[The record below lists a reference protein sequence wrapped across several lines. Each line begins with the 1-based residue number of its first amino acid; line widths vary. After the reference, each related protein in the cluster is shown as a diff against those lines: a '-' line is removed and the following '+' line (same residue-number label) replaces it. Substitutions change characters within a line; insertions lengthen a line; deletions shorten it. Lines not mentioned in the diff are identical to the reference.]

1 MKAFTHLYRRKL
13 KTPLILSRWL
23 ETTDEGLQLMSLELL
38 AREVSLGISKTI
50 RKYRDFKL

>member
-38 AREVSLGISKTI
+38 ARQVSLGISKTI